1 MGDSDDDYD
10 RKRRDKFRGERN
22 DGYRGPPGGD
32 GGGRRPDDMRGGGA
46 GGGRRDDWG
55 GDR

>member
-22 DGYRGPPGGD
+22 EYRG
-32 GGGRRPDDMRGGGA
+32 GGGPDGPRRPPPDDMRS
-46 GGGRRDDWG
+46 RRDDWG